1 MINQKKQK
9 NSIINP
15 IYRIFFVIIIVFMV
29 FSIGFLTNKNSLIK
43 SEIKEKEKKLTELE
57 KTIDEELEESKRL
70 ENVDTSWRKTIENI
84 EEIARDQLNLIK
96 KDEIILIPNNN

>member
-15 IYRIFFVIIIVFMV
+15 INRIFFVIIIVFMV

-43 SEIKEKEKKLTELE
+43 SQIKEKEKKLTELE

-70 ENVDTSWRKTIENI
+70 ENVIEQVSNKKFCLDTIGEDICNLMELSNI
-84 EEIARDQLNLIK
+84 FE
-96 KDEIILIPNNN
+96 